1 MMSTNRI
8 VLEDHQWLVLYT
20 YPNRE
25 KAAAREANK
34 LNIETFLPMHTEYR
48 QWHDRVK
55 KVQVPLFRNYVF
67 VRPDAQQ
74 KHLIYNINHVSH
86 FVCSEGR
93 PSVVHDKEIELV
105 KALLVGNYQ
114 FETNINLRRGV
125 PILIVNGPFAGWNGT
140 FAEEKGKGEVLV
152 QLPTIGHE
160 ISIQLPKHCLQV
172 LSDS

>member
-93 PSVVHDKEIELV
+93 PSVVHDKEIWLH
-105 KALLVGNYQ
+105 KSHLLQCERSLTRSFFGTREVARNQIQTVLESCPKREDSNVSLQ
-114 FETNINLRRGV
+114 FSCPNLSEQR
-125 PILIVNGPFAGWNGT
+125 AG
-140 FAEEKGKGEVLV
+140 
-152 QLPTIGHE
+152 
-160 ISIQLPKHCLQV
+160 HCK
-172 LSDS
+172 